1 MQQQQMQMQMELAQA
16 QLQLVQAQGM
26 EAQARAQKYMVEAQ
40 LEPEVVKAKMA
51 AAISTNLQAGN
62 ADDAEFQKRAKIA
75 DLMLKEKDIN
85 SNERIAM
92 MQMRK

>member
-1 MQQQQMQMQMELAQA
+1 
-16 QLQLVQAQGM
+16 M
-26 EAQARAQKYMVEAQ
+26 EAQARAQKYTVEAQ

-75 DLMLKEKDIN
+75 DLMLKEKDIQ

-92 MQMRK
+92 MQMQNKVQNTWQKRKSVV